1 MNRSIVL
8 RECNAFTRPGRY
20 ELLLVAEE
28 HIALKIPIG
37 SDLVESPSGCL
48 YQLVWST
55 DPSNGKLTIS
65 SYSRVP
71 VG

>member
-1 MNRSIVL
+1 MKIRAVK
-8 RECNAFTRPGRY
+8 
-20 ELLLVAEE
+20 

-71 VG
+71 VR